1 MSFAIVKVELN
12 NEMKNIN
19 AYILAG
25 GKSSRMGTEKGLV
38 QLNGKSFIEH
48 IIQVL
53 NKVNIPVY
61 IISNTKAYDFLGYP
75 VIADIVEDKG
85 PLGGIYTALMH
96 SQQQNN
102 LIISC
107 DVPFVQEELIRYLC
121 ERIDASSH
129 CIVPTH
135 SGNSEPLCAIYTKEG
150 MGLIKEMISRNELGV
165 RNALSNLKTNFI
177 EVSDE
182 EFYSSMTFVNIN
194 SKLDL
199 EVVRANLKNSNS

>member
-1 MSFAIVKVELN
+1 
-12 NEMKNIN
+12 MKNIN

-53 NKVNIPVY
+53 NKVNIQVY
-61 IISNTKAYDFLGYP
+61 IIANTKAYDFLGYP

-107 DVPFVQEELIRYLC
+107 DVPFVQEELIKYLC
-121 ERIDASSH
+121 EHIEASSQ

-135 SGNSEPLCAIYTKEG
+135 SGNSEPLCAIYNKDG
-150 MGLIKEMISRNELGV
+150 MELIKEMISRNELGV
-165 RNALSNLKTNFI
+165 RNALRKLKTNFI

-182 EFYSSMTFVNIN
+182 EFYSSMTFLNIN